1 MLITDASQLTML
13 KNIISPKS
21 SANTTKTV
29 PGWATQVLNATIDG
43 VQAKTITSK
52 KDSKEYT
59 ILEGLSNVGTIQLT
73 IDEAKK
79 FLTAKATKVVWKMSS
94 SKTKEGDNYINL
106 VIGDKPV
113 GNVATTPPV
122 EVEQDANPV

>member
-1 MLITDASQLTML
+1 MLITNEAQLTML

-29 PGWATQVLNATIDG
+29 PNWATQVLNATIDG

-52 KDSKEYT
+52 KDQKDYT
-59 ILEGLSNVGTIQLT
+59 ILEGLSNVGNIQLT

-79 FLTAKATKVVWKMSS
+79 FITAKATKVVWKMSS

-113 GNVATTPPV
+113 GVIAPPV